1 MNANDLLRHY
11 NCSENYYKAGFG
23 FIYTDGVNAFCSEFE
38 CYWFLNVI
46 LSYQSK
52 MRQEDFQVWKLE
64 RNENGSAKVIC
75 SNGNGKQLIS
85 QKIPFT
91 DFKPNEGTV
100 WIENNVIF
108 LPSEH

>member
-1 MNANDLLRHY
+1 MLFVL
-11 NCSENYYKAGFG
+11 S
-23 FIYTDGVNAFCSEFE
+23 
-38 CYWFLNVI
+38 LNVI

-64 RNENGSAKVIC
+64 RNENASAKVIC

-100 WIENNVIF
+100 WIENNVIL